1 MYCPF
6 CGHIET
12 KVIDSRLAGE
22 GRQIRRRRE
31 CLACSERFTTFEAAE
46 LLMPIIVKSNRTR
59 EPFDEAKLRAGMTK
73 ALEKRPVSREAL
85 EEAVSRIGHKLRSL
99 GEREVQSR
107 AIGELVMEELRHLD
121 EVAYVRFASV
131 YRSFQDLDA
140 FRDEIERLRHSRRR
154 REANRDQ
161 LPLLPAEEAARAPK
175 KCPHPPSSTSA
186 IEWPCR
192 GRSSWHSAVSTRPIP
207 IRAWAA

>member
-6 CGHIET
+6 CSHIET

-31 CLACSERFTTFEAAE
+31 CLSCGERFTTFEAAE
-46 LLMPIIVKSNRTR
+46 LIMPMVVKSDRTR
-59 EPFDEAKLRAGMTK
+59 EPFDETKLRAGITK
-73 ALEKRPVSREAL
+73 ALEKRPVAQEAV

-107 AIGELVMEELRHLD
+107 AIGELVMDELRHLD

-131 YRSFQDLDA
+131 YRSFQDLEA
-140 FRDEIERLRHSRRR
+140 FRDEIDRLRHHRRR
-154 REANRDQ
+154 RDAGREAGGIDQ
-161 LPLLPAEEAARAPK
+161 LPLLTTDIPPKARK
-175 KCPHPPSSTSA
+175 
-186 IEWPCR
+186 
-192 GRSSWHSAVSTRPIP
+192 
-207 IRAWAA
+207 